1 MFSES
6 TGGFKSRAGA
16 FASVFG
22 PDKGL
27 SLVLFTSG
35 KPLSWLLG
43 ARQRRD
49 GWRPWAALGT
59 AFMILTSVPP
69 GHRGSREGQG
79 LPGFCRERERSNQ
92 HLSTQPLCH
101 RLVFHSFREHTDFNV

>member
-43 ARQRRD
+43 ARQRSD

-59 AFMILTSVPP
+59 AFMILTSVPQ
-69 GHRGSREGQG
+69 GAGAQERARAFQGFVGKGSV
-79 LPGFCRERERSNQ
+79 PTSI
-92 HLSTQPLCH
+92 
-101 RLVFHSFREHTDFNV
+101 